1 MRHHGRCCLVVA
13 VPRVTCTGS
22 KVQATESTVSGR
34 WAFRKSTQAQGEYR
48 CRVQEGRKRSN
59 DVRFSCCMFGKCSSQ
74 EPVTG
79 ARIGER
85 SPLLRTA
92 WVACTVLVQ
101 ASASHAATCTAQ
113 LVWWKTCAETL
124 WWYVCQANC
133 AQNRQTH
140 KRVHEGAVNPV
151 ERMKL
156 NTFGGL
162 EQSPRNGHVCA
173 AGVQKCQLVF
183 LLLFFRLSLLLGAMR
198 VCQMCDVLERFNPK
212 CG

>member
-124 WWYVCQANC
+124 WWYSVK
-133 AQNRQTH
+133 QTELRIDRH
-140 KRVHEGAVNPV
+140 VNEYTMVLLPSGTYEAEHVRWLGAVAKEWTRLCGWCTEV
-151 ERMKL
+151 S
-156 NTFGGL
+156 TCF
-162 EQSPRNGHVCA
+162 SSS
-173 AGVQKCQLVF
+173 
-183 LLLFFRLSLLLGAMR
+183 FFPFVSSLAAMR
-198 VCQMCDVLERFNPK
+198 VCQMCDVLERFKPK